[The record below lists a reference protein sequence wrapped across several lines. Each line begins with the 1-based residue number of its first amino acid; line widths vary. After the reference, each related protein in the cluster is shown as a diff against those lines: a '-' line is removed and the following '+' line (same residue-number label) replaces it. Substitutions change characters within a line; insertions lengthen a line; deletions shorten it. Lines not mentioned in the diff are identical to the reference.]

1 MRRLAWIALLLFA
14 LPPAVLAFHARSDAD
29 GPVAIAEALRDA
41 APAANAQAVADAQQT
56 IAEERRNAIVRAAE
70 RAAPS
75 VVSVNTVR
83 RQRVRPRSIWEQFFL
98 GPGISREVPGLGSGF
113 IIDAR
118 GLILTNEHVVRGADE
133 VVVTLSDGT
142 DLPAEIVGA
151 DEATDL
157 ALLRVTPPSGR
168 RLPVAPLGTS
178 NDLVIGEWAIAIGN
192 PFGFLLSNAE
202 PTVTAGVISGVGRNI
217 IPDASGQERGF
228 YLDMIQTDASIN
240 PGNSGGPLLNALG
253 DVIGVNS
260 SIISVIEQAD
270 GTLLRLTHTGLPNAE
285 QCAGHA
291 EGWAHYLD
299 RLATVASGR
308 GA

>member
-1 MRRLAWIALLLFA
+1 MRDTSLRRDKVRRLAWIALLLFA

-192 PFGFLLSNAE
+192 P
-202 PTVTAGVISGVGRNI
+202 
-217 IPDASGQERGF
+217 
-228 YLDMIQTDASIN
+228 
-240 PGNSGGPLLNALG
+240 
-253 DVIGVNS
+253 
-260 SIISVIEQAD
+260 
-270 GTLLRLTHTGLPNAE
+270 
-285 QCAGHA
+285 
-291 EGWAHYLD
+291 
-299 RLATVASGR
+299 
-308 GA
+308 